1 MGTVRGSLLDCTRLA
16 NATEADLS
24 ALSLRTRMMPVWLV
38 ADSSKYSSWQF
49 LVVGVWLLAGVILFA
64 LAIFI
69 ISTYG
74 KSHA

>member
-1 MGTVRGSLLDCTRLA
+1 
-16 NATEADLS
+16 
-24 ALSLRTRMMPVWLV
+24 MMPVWLV